1 MEHEEENFLSLN
13 IALEIKIKYFLYINV
28 NLWVLLSAVIMNL
41 VSLLLMGMQNPT
53 PKIGKTGA
61 HQQRRG
67 GIPWAEN
74 QAQRGNVQPQA

>member
-1 MEHEEENFLSLN
+1 
-13 IALEIKIKYFLYINV
+13 
-28 NLWVLLSAVIMNL
+28 MNS

-74 QAQRGNVQPQA
+74 QAERGNVQQLPKLIRKTLGIRLSPRRNYWAQNQAQQQRRRML